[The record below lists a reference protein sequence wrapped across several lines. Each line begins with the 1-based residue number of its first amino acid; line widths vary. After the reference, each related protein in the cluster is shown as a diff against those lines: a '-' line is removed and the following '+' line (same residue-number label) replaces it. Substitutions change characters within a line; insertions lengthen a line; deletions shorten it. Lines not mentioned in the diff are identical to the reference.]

1 MINIVGSTY
10 IFLIVTILLLYL
22 FRKEIFDLK
31 EIMKRKIRWIIY
43 NKILGKSICK
53 ENKLKSSSDGR
64 FKEILIELDKMFL
77 APSNEEDRNFFD
89 NLDMESFEEEE
100 KKREVEKMNI

>member
-1 MINIVGSTY
+1 MINIVGSIY
-10 IFLIVTILLLYL
+10 IFLIVTILLLYF

-43 NKILGKSICK
+43 NKILGKNVCK
-53 ENKLKSSSDGR
+53 GNKLKSSSDGR
-64 FKEILIELDKMFL
+64 FKDILIELDKNFL
-77 APSNEEDRNFFD
+77 APSNEQDRDFFD
-89 NLDMESFEEEE
+89 NLDMESFEDEQ